1 MAWSSTAFRF
11 GGILQGWSSIY
22 WYTEGIARF
31 AGTARLPL
39 SLYLRG
45 EGLVVLVVAAGDDD
59 VVYFQHHAAE
69 LGGEEELLA
78 LGDEGVDDEVVAH
91 V

>member
-1 MAWSSTAFRF
+1 MVLYLLVYRRYRKICRYCSSTAFF
-11 GGILQGWSSIY
+11 V
-22 WYTEGIARF
+22 F
-31 AGTARLPL
+31 
-39 SLYLRG
+39 RG

-78 LGDEGVDDEVVAH
+78 LGDEGVYDEVVAH
-91 V
+91 VSERCQ